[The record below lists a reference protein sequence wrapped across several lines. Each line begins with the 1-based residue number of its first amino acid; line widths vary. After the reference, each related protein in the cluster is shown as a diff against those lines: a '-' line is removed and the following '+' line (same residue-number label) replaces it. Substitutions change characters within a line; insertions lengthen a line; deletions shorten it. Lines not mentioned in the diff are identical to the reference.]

1 MNMSLC
7 TPRSALVLAAISL
20 LLAPRASNAQGWRLV
35 GITGQQSDDQ
45 TDPQTNFI
53 YPDNTLFEISL
64 TNGSLKKLFRPT
76 WVPDSHSIGYNPVDG
91 LLYHSGGASAY
102 RDDPLRTGH
111 EQGGEEIPGLAFQDN
126 YYLEKIN
133 LATQTMTAVLNA
145 NPCPN
150 PDPTLPCF
158 GLPAPRPAWALPVD
172 RRDST
177 QTDASFRQKGEH
189 EYSALR
195 GMAWSDAENLFY
207 VTDNEGIFRLT
218 PNGVSTFVA
227 RPAFLT
233 DGKLDQSK
241 GIAFYTVG
249 GVTQLLVGHRD
260 GSGTEGYLISLN
272 PATGEVIREI
282 PLTYPPNGGDPVD
295 SFGGLLGLAQHP
307 TTGVLY
313 GIRKTSDNF
322 GREIVT
328 IDPSSGATTLVGSMG
343 MHMAS
348 IAFVPAEAAPPA
360 APFKV
365 TTVTVAGN
373 NLTIT
378 WTGGKSPYQLQTTTT
393 LATGSWT
400 NTGTPITNTSATVQM
415 SGPSSLYRVQ
425 GSP

>member
-1 MNMSLC
+1 
-7 TPRSALVLAAISL
+7 
-20 LLAPRASNAQGWRLV
+20 
-35 GITGQQSDDQ
+35 
-45 TDPQTNFI
+45 
-53 YPDNTLFEISL
+53 
-64 TNGSLKKLFRPT
+64 
-76 WVPDSHSIGYNPVDG
+76 
-91 LLYHSGGASAY
+91 
-102 RDDPLRTGH
+102 
-111 EQGGEEIPGLAFQDN
+111 
-126 YYLEKIN
+126 
-133 LATQTMTAVLNA
+133 MTAVLNA

-158 GLPAPRPAWALPVD
+158 GLPAPRPTWALPED

-177 QTDASFRQKGEH
+177 QTDPSFRQKGEH

-227 RPAFLT
+227 RPAFPT

-241 GIAFYTVG
+241 AIAFYTVG
-249 GVTQLLVGHRD
+249 AVTQLLVGHRD

-272 PATGEVIREI
+272 PATGEVVREI

-328 IDPSSGATTLVGSMG
+328 IDPSSGATTLVGSSG
-343 MHMAS
+343 DAHGQHRLC
-348 IAFVPAEAAPPA
+348 PRRGCAACRP
-360 APFKV
+360 
-365 TTVTVAGN
+365 
-373 NLTIT
+373 
-378 WTGGKSPYQLQTTTT
+378 
-393 LATGSWT
+393 
-400 NTGTPITNTSATVQM
+400 
-415 SGPSSLYRVQ
+415 VQ
-425 GSP
+425 GHHRHRRRKQPHHHLDRWQTPLSSADDVDAGDRQLDEPRRSHHQYFRHGSNERPIQPVPRSGQPLADHTTPLPREISGVLAKAKFPLAGIVPGGNGWLPTASDGSRATLRFAT